1 MTQFLTPL
9 LSVELI
15 KLYTSN
21 LVHRL
26 WWIVA
31 SISPL
36 KSQKSR
42 IRDQIGLVRLQ
53 TGAADNG
60 FTSEL
65 TDLVSRTLI

>member
-1 MTQFLTPL
+1 VTQFLTPL
-9 LSVELI
+9 CGTDKAI
-15 KLYTSN
+15 HFKFGI
-21 LVHRL
+21 HRL